1 MQKLNREMRPLP
13 KWFDGEVYT
22 EGGTARNPYTGE
34 TAELNAHELTMYDLI
49 LGAEALG
56 AYNVMQRALGWFRLA
71 NAEAYMVLLD

>member
-1 MQKLNREMRPLP
+1 MQKSNSEMRPLP
-13 KWFDGEVYT
+13 NWFDGEVYT
-22 EGGTARNPYTGE
+22 EGGTARNPYTGD